1 MEQSSDQ
8 LSILR
13 HSSSHVLAQ
22 AVKELFS
29 EAKLGIGPA
38 IADGFYYDFAV
49 KTPFTQDDL
58 KVIEN
63 RMRQIVGKD
72 LPFIKKVV
80 GKEEALK
87 SFEDL
92 GENLKIELIDE
103 MGDDEVTLY
112 QQGSFV
118 DFCRGPHVEKT
129 GDLKAF
135 KLLSVASAYWRGDEK
150 RESLQRIYGTAFGD
164 EDQLKRFLEALEEA
178 KKRDHRK
185 LGRELDLFSMHEEAG
200 AGLIYW
206 HPKGMVIRSIIED
219 FWKAEHIRR
228 GYQLVSVPHI
238 ARSDLWKVSGH
249 YEFYR
254 ENMYFLDTNDGEYVL
269 KPMNCPGHILIYE
282 RHMHSYRELPIRYA
296 ELGTVYRQE
305 RTGVLHGMFRV
316 RGFTQDDAHIFCTP
330 EQVLDE
336 LVAVLDLATFML
348 KSFGFADYEVDLSVR
363 GKDKG
368 KFAGSDEQWENAE
381 ENLLKAI
388 EARDL
393 KYSRVE
399 GEAVFYGPKIDIK
412 LVGALG
418 QGWQGPTIQFDFN
431 LPERFDV
438 NYIGAD
444 GNAHPVVMIHRTV
457 LGSMERFMGILIEHY
472 GGAFPVWLAPVQVK
486 VLTISEKYAQYAS
499 EIYSRMQDAG
509 IRVELDKRAEKIGL
523 KVREAEM
530 EKVPYIL
537 VIGEKEEKSGTIS
550 VRRRFKGD
558 EGRKDSAEFLQEL
571 KSEIKN
577 KQNG

>member
-486 VLTISEKYAQYAS
+486 ILTISEKYAQYAS

-537 VIGEKEEKSGTIS
+537 VIGEKEEKSSTIS